1 MINPKAII
9 PFAKSRWS
17 REFLAIKKKSSGI
30 SNPSYNNPKEYIFN
44 NRLVINIA
52 VQLEQSE
59 YFGPMYA
66 LQDVLMNH
74 GCDYFNQFDLGD
86 IVMTH
91 DLCEYIWICIDKKG
105 SMGSAYSLLN
115 EMVNQGCKKIWNTNA
130 QMILY
135 FYKESRKNH
144 IQRYG
149 YGWHKVWMAD
159 SD

>member
-1 MINPKAII
+1 
-9 PFAKSRWS
+9 
-17 REFLAIKKKSSGI
+17 
-30 SNPSYNNPKEYIFN
+30 
-44 NRLVINIA
+44 
-52 VQLEQSE
+52 
-59 YFGPMYA
+59 
-66 LQDVLMNH
+66 
-74 GCDYFNQFDLGD
+74 
-86 IVMTH
+86 MTH

-135 FYKESRKNH
+135 FYEESRKNH

-149 YGWHKVWMAD
+149 YGWHKVWMAY